1 MFRSDAP
8 AAGRRPVMPVMMTV
22 ALALIGGLLY
32 ATAARTQ
39 AAPAPQATPAPN
51 QRTFGHGGAM
61 WLNFVKA
68 DKTAD
73 FEFVMTKVKE
83 ALQKSEKPERK
94 QQAAG
99 WKVFKSP
106 DAAAGGNVLYV
117 FLIDPVLKG
126 ADYQISNIITEGFG
140 NTAETN
146 DILKKYA
153 ESYPPTGAM
162 SIANLNVLQEFGK

>member
-1 MFRSDAP
+1 
-8 AAGRRPVMPVMMTV
+8 
-22 ALALIGGLLY
+22 
-32 ATAARTQ
+32 
-39 AAPAPQATPAPN
+39 
-51 QRTFGHGGAM
+51 
-61 WLNFVKA
+61 
-68 DKTAD
+68 
-73 FEFVMTKVKE
+73 MTKVKE
-83 ALQKSEKPERK
+83 ALMKSEKPERK

-106 DAAAGGNVLYV
+106 DPAAGGNVLYV

-146 DILKKYA
+146 EILKKYA
-153 ESYPPTGAM
+153 ESYPATGAM